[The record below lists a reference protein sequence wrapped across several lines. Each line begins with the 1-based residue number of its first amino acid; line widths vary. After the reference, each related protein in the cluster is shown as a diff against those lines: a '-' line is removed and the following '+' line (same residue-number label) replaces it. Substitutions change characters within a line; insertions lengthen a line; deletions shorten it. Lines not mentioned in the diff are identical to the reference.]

1 VHDLYDEWL
10 SELKRNKEWPN
21 ERDKELPKSELS
33 TIRKYVEALGGKIE
47 IVANFGDERLVL
59 G

>member
-1 VHDLYDEWL
+1 L
-10 SELKRNKEWPN
+10 SGGELSH
-21 ERDKELPKSELS
+21 SELS
-33 TIRKYVEALGGKIE
+33 TIHKYAEALGGRIE